1 MAKAKT
7 QHPWL
12 AKYPSYLD
20 WGMDIST
27 GTLPELWD
35 AAVARFADRPF
46 MDFLGNGLTY
56 AQTDALVDKA
66 AAGLQKMGVEKGDR
80 VGLFLP
86 NCIYFPVFYYAICKL
101 GGIVVNF
108 NPTYPAEQVEKL
120 TEQAGVKVI
129 ITTDLQAVYPNV
141 GPVFEKSRANGG
153 SLQNLI
159 ICPFAGSLSGLK
171 SVLFPLLRGKDLVK
185 GISGPGIST
194 YKDVMSNGSEF
205 KHPEIAPSDVAA
217 LQFTGGTTGLPKAA
231 TLTHENIYIN
241 CQQAGRWF
249 SGIQDGQE
257 RILTVLPLFHVF
269 AMTICMNYMAMR
281 GCEMIMQPN
290 FDKDNAAKA
299 LGAGATIFAGV
310 PAMFNALANHPDI
323 KSGKIKLDALKYCV
337 SGGAAMPYEIKQN
350 FEKIAPCSVTEGYG
364 LSETSPIATANPV
377 GEEPRLLNDKIN
389 SIGLPV
395 PNTVIEIV
403 DENDSSKL
411 MPTGERGEIAISGPQ
426 VMQGYWARPEAT
438 EECLQNGRFLTGDI
452 GVMDADGYTYI
463 VDRKKDVIVTN
474 NGFNVYPRDIEE
486 ILFSHQAIAECA
498 ICGVPD
504 SKRGETILAAVVLH
518 EGASLSA
525 DEVASYLK
533 GRIVDYMMPERIE
546 FMAELPKS
554 QVGKILKK
562 DIREIYAA

>member
-1 MAKAKT
+1 MADAT
-7 QHPWL
+7 VQHPWL
-12 AKYPSYLD
+12 GKYPSYLD
-20 WGMDIST
+20 WNMAIET

-35 AAVARFADRPF
+35 EAVARFGDRPF
-46 MDFLGNGLTY
+46 MEFLGNSLTY

-66 AAGLQKMGVEKGDR
+66 AAGLQQMGVVKGDR

-108 NPTYPAEQVEKL
+108 NPTYPPDQVEKL
-120 TEQAGVKVI
+120 TEQAGVKTV
-129 ITTDLQAVYPNV
+129 ITTDLKAVYPNV

-153 SLQNLI
+153 ALQNLI

-171 SVLFPLLRGKDLVK
+171 SILFPLLRGKDMVK
-185 GISGPGIST
+185 GISGPGITT
-194 YKDVMSNGSEF
+194 YKEVMSHGSAY
-205 KHPEIAPSDVAA
+205 KLPDLDPTDVAA

-249 SGIQDGQE
+249 PGILDGQE

-281 GCEMIMQPN
+281 GGEMVMQPN

-299 LGAGATIFAGV
+299 IGSGATIFAGV
-310 PAMFNALANHPDI
+310 PAMFNALANHPDVQ
-323 KSGKIKLDALKYCV
+323 SGKIKLDALKYCV
-337 SGGAAMPYEIKQN
+337 SGGAAMPYEIKTN
-350 FEKIAPCSVTEGYG
+350 FEKYAPCSVTEGYG

-403 DENDSSKL
+403 DENDSAQL
-411 MPTGERGEIAISGPQ
+411 MPMGERGEIAISGPQ

-438 EECLQNGRFLTGDI
+438 AESLQNGRFLTGDI
-452 GVMDADGYTYI
+452 GVMDEDGYTYI
-463 VDRKKDVIVTN
+463 VDRKKDLIVTN

-486 ILFSHQAIAECA
+486 VLFSHEAIAECA

-504 SKRGETILAAVVLH
+504 TKRGEVILAAVVLH
-518 EGASLSA
+518 EGSSASA
-525 DEVASYLK
+525 DDVSAFLRGK
-533 GRIVDYMMPERIE
+533 IVDYMMPDRIE
-546 FMAELPKS
+546 FMDELPKS
-554 QVGKILKK
+554 QVGKILK
-562 DIREIYAA
+562 REIRDIYST